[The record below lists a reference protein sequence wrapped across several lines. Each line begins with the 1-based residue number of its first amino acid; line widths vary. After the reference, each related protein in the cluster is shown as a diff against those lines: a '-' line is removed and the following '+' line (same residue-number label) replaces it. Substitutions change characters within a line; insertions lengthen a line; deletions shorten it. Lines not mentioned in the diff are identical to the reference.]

1 MIELLNEYIVTIVIF
16 MPALWALILMLLP
29 AGAENA
35 VRRNAMT
42 GALVTLVAALTMMT
56 MHFEERSADGEQFAS
71 QAGEFTLETRVSW
84 IGGDV
89 GSGLQA
95 IDVSYHVGVDGIS
108 LWLIMLTALLTPLV
122 LWGSFSGIRQRVKEY
137 YALMLLLE
145 SSYRTRS
152 SRGERS

>member
-56 MHFEERSADGEQFAS
+56 MHFEQRSADGEQFAC
-71 QAGEFTLETRVSW
+71 QAGEFTLETRVPW
-84 IGGDV
+84 ISGDV
-89 GSGLQA
+89 GSA
-95 IDVSYHVGVDGIS
+95 I
-108 LWLIMLTALLTPLV
+108 PLPMSC
-122 LWGSFSGIRQRVKEY
+122 LHKAFSGQ
-137 YALMLLLE
+137 
-145 SSYRTRS
+145 S
-152 SRGERS
+152 GFQPG